1 MDGKRALFGRDVW
14 EHAYYLH
21 YQNRRADYLKAW
33 WNVVDWNAL
42 NERYAA
48 AGETGG
54 VKTSRTLSLQITDR
68 IEKGCGLR
76 TTAHQFTHAAAA
88 IFHKDH
94 PGEHETIRQPL
105 GHHNIQTMMNFYVCL
120 NTIQA
125 NELFSKIIKKR
136 LTRQTLSCLTTP
148 GRKVGAVRQYPL
160 ARKNLS
166 SELATT
172 VTI

>member
-1 MDGKRALFGRDVW
+1 MDGKRALFNNDVW

-48 AGETGG
+48 AGETSG
-54 VKTSRTLSLQITDR
+54 VKTSRTLSLRITDR

-76 TTAHQFTHAAAA
+76 TTAHQFRHAAAA
-88 IFHKDH
+88 IFLKDH
-94 PGEHETIRQPL
+94 PGEYETIRQLL
-105 GHHNIQTMMNFYVCL
+105 GHRNIQTTMNFYVGL

-125 NELFSKIIKKR
+125 NEVFGKIIKKR
-136 LTRQTLSCLTTP
+136 PIRQTLSCLPTP
-148 GRKVGAVRQYPL
+148 GGK
-160 ARKNLS
+160 
-166 SELATT
+166 
-172 VTI
+172 